1 MTSPQLVLVLDSTDP
16 AALAEFWASA
26 LHYRRRDAVEQYEVL
41 LPQEGASGPTL
52 LIQGVAEPKQG
63 KNRMHLDLH
72 VPDVATEVERLVALG
87 ATRRGEGAIG
97 AITWVRMSDP
107 ENNEFDLAPA

>member
-1 MTSPQLVLVLDSTDP
+1 MASPQLVLVLDSTDP

-41 LPQEGASGPTL
+41 VPTEGEGPAL

-72 VPDVATEVERLVALG
+72 VPDVAAEVERLVALG
-87 ATRRGEGAIG
+87 ARPEVVAAWQHRLDLTRG
-97 AITWVRMSDP
+97 
-107 ENNEFDLAPA
+107 LAA

>member
-16 AALAEFWASA
+16 AALAAFWASA
-26 LHYRRRDAVEQYEVL
+26 LGYRRRDAVEQYEVL
-41 LPQEGASGPTL
+41 VPPEGDGPAL

-72 VPDVATEVERLVALG
+72 VPDVPAEVERLLALG
-87 ATRRGEGAIG
+87 ATREGEGEIG
-97 AITWVRMSDP
+97 PISWVRMADP
-107 ENNEFDLAPA
+107 EGNEFDVATA